1 MISEAAFN
9 ISIKMSINLLKEIK
23 LFKGVGPKGI
33 GVYSDEFRKI
43 CRGNKHVE
51 IYNTIRDNLDYEII
65 LSDESFFQFSY
76 SADYLRFSF
85 IQNPS
90 FKYTT
95 KYDYLKICFPDDDLD
110 SLSEEEIDGLINE
123 NEYEQ
128 FLNEQEINS
137 NLIYVRYD
145 YDKTGYNPLL
155 HSCSHI
161 HIGLNEN
168 LRIPS
173 AIILTPLEFV
183 MFSIKQCHYD
193 VWKLY
198 HEKLT
203 LNNVTVKLFNSKKRC
218 PPITDPTIWNHIEQN
233 EIYIT

>member
-1 MISEAAFN
+1 MINESTFN
-9 ISIKMSINLLKEIK
+9 ISIKDSIKLLKDVH
-23 LFKGVGPKGI
+23 LFKGVGPKNI
-33 GVYSDEFRKI
+33 GKYSEEFRKV
-43 CRGNKHVE
+43 CRNNKHIE

-76 SADYLRFSF
+76 NTDYLRLSF

-90 FKYTT
+90 FKYT
-95 KYDYLKICFPDDDLD
+95 KYDYLKICFPDDDL
-110 SLSEEEIDGLINE
+110 SLLTETEIDGLINE

-128 FLNEQEINS
+128 FLIEQEINS

-145 YDKTGYNPLL
+145 YDKKGYNPLL

-168 LRIPS
+168 LRIPM
-173 AIILTPLEFV
+173 AIVLTPLEFV
-183 MFSIKQCHYD
+183 LFSIKQCYYD
-193 VWKLY
+193 VWRLY

-203 LNNVTVKLFNSKKRC
+203 FPTVAKQLFDSKKIC
-218 PPITDPTIWNHIEQN
+218 PIITDPAIWTPMEKH